1 MIYRIKKEV
10 FLKDVDFYLK
20 ELKKVDFYKKFLN
33 LLIERLDENDLDDI
47 SKSIYFTPDVIIYR
61 GLVNITKETKEFE
74 ELNYIFDCDV
84 DSKQGFIDLMYQQ
97 RILHFSGKLPLCN
110 QIVDVLENGDII
122 NSKKEKLGDV
132 VNGIPIEKLEYKN
145 LMSLKGKYFT
155 DLNPLYDFSKIGN
168 DIPNCI
174 DIEEY
179 NKKTELLN
187 KVSKE
192 VKEVNQ
198 EQLIYL
204 CELMTNVENNQN
216 LFNKIF
222 EQLVN
227 TKEVDK

>member
-1 MIYRIKKEV
+1 MIYRIEKEV
-10 FLKDVDFYLK
+10 FLKNIDFYLK

-33 LLIERLDENDLDDI
+33 LLIERLDKNDLDNI

-61 GLVNITKETKEFE
+61 GLISVTKEAKEFE
-74 ELNYIFDCDV
+74 ELSYIFDCDV
-84 DSKQGFIDLMYQQ
+84 DSKQEFIDLMYQQ

-122 NSKKEKLGDV
+122 NSKKEKLGDI
-132 VNGIPIEKLEYKN
+132 VNGISIEKLEYKN
-145 LMSLKGKYFT
+145 LMSLKGKYFI

-204 CELMTNVENNQN
+204 CELMTNVESNQN

>member
-20 ELKKVDFYKKFLN
+20 ELKRIDFYKKFLN
-33 LLIERLDENDLDDI
+33 LLIEGLGGDDLDNI

-61 GLVNITKETKEFE
+61 GLINITKKTKELE
-74 ELNYIFDCDV
+74 EFNYIFDCDV
-84 DSKQGFIDLMYQQ
+84 DSEQKFIDLMYQQ

-110 QIVDVLENGDII
+110 QIVSVLENGDII
-122 NSKKEKLGDV
+122 NSKEEKLGDI

-155 DLNPLYDFSKIGN
+155 DLNPLYDFSKIN
-168 DIPNCI
+168 TDIPNCI
-174 DIEEY
+174 DIDEF

-204 CELMTNVENNQN
+204 CELMTNVENKQEQFNQI
-216 LFNKIF
+216 FQKIF
-222 EQLVN
+222 EL
-227 TKEVDK
+227 KVDDK